1 MAKIKLAVADDQVIF
16 RTGLVNLLNEIDNVV
31 VVLEA
36 NNGKELLRG
45 LRKKKPQ
52 IAILDYRM
60 PELNG
65 EETAKKIQEKYP
77 ELRILMLSM
86 YDDEEFILGT
96 IRNGAN
102 GYLTKDDEPE
112 EIKRAIES
120 IVNTGYYVNDRI
132 SKVLVRNMMDE
143 GILKPKFLVNVNTVN
158 FTDNEITVIRLLA
171 RELCTKEIAD
181 QMNKSERTIDGYR
194 TDILEK
200 TGARNSIGIVMFGIK
215 AGIVIV

>member
-1 MAKIKLAVADDQVIF
+1 MGKIKLAVADDQVIF
-16 RTGLVNLLNEIDNVV
+16 RSGLVNLLNDIENVV

-45 LRKKKPQ
+45 LRKKRPH

-60 PELNG
+60 PEMNG
-65 EETAKKIQEKYP
+65 QETAKKIQEKYP
-77 ELRILMLSM
+77 DLRILMLSM

-102 GYLTKDDEPE
+102 GYLTKDDEPD

-120 IVNTGYYVNDRI
+120 ITNTGYYVNDRV
-132 SKVLVRNMMDE
+132 SKVLIRNMMDE
-143 GILKPKFLVNVNTVN
+143 GILKPKFLVDFQSVE
-158 FTDNEITVIRLLA
+158 FTEIEKTVIRLIA
-171 RELCTKEIAD
+171 RELSTKEIAD

-200 TGARNSIGIVMFGIK
+200 TGARNSIGIVMYGIK